1 MTRPPVHKKISL
13 SEGGNPF
20 ESKIG
25 IRDGTSLR
33 LDSLHDAEA
42 SFSLRVEILMTR
54 LVMRKPVERC
64 YAPVDIRIINLP
76 SDINLS
82 FKQPMIQFIYI

>member
-1 MTRPPVHKKISL
+1 MTRLPVHKKISL

-25 IRDGTSLR
+25 IRDGISLR

-42 SFSLRVEILMTR
+42 SFFLEGGNPDDETR
-54 LVMRKPVERC
+54 NEKTCKKVVLC
-64 YAPVDIRIINLP
+64 Y
-76 SDINLS
+76 S
-82 FKQPMIQFIYI
+82 

>member
-1 MTRPPVHKKISL
+1 VRVEILLRAKL
-13 SEGGNPF
+13 VSEMEQVLGWIPYMMQKHPF
-20 ESKIG
+20 
-25 IRDGTSLR
+25 
-33 LDSLHDAEA
+33 A
-42 SFSLRVEILMTR
+42 LRVEILMTR

-64 YAPVDIRIINLP
+64 HAPVDRRIINLP

>member
-42 SFSLRVEILMTR
+42 SFFFEGGNPDDETR
-54 LVMRKPVERC
+54 NEKTCRKMLC
-64 YAPVDIRIINLP
+64 
-76 SDINLS
+76 SC
-82 FKQPMIQFIYI
+82 

>member
-42 SFSLRVEILMTR
+42 SFCFEGGNPDDETPNEKTC
-54 LVMRKPVERC
+54 RKMLC
-64 YAPVDIRIINLP
+64 
-76 SDINLS
+76 SC
-82 FKQPMIQFIYI
+82 